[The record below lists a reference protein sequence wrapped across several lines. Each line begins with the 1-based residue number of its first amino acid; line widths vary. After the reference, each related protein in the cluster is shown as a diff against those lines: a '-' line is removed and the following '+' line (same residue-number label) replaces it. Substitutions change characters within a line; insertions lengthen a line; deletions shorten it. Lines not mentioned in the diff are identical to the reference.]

1 MCCLTAPS
9 VRRRH
14 HRGYRALA
22 GPRVQFSADTIE
34 LAALALAGLA
44 AVGAVGLIGA
54 ALVQIVRAVHL
65 RAAARTNW
73 VLAVVCAPLFG
84 AIAWFAIGNRLD
96 TE

>member
-1 MCCLTAPS
+1 MRCLAAPS
-9 VRRRH
+9 IRRLH

-22 GPRVQFSADTIE
+22 GPHVQVSADTIE
-34 LAALALAGLA
+34 WAAMALAGLA

-54 ALVQIVRAVHL
+54 ALVQIARAVHL
-65 RAAARTNW
+65 RAGARTNW